1 MRACPNDNRQDADR
15 RNEASRIARYDVV
28 VQRADRQRQHAGYAI

>member
-28 VQRADRQRQHAGYAI
+28 QRADRQRQHAGYAI